1 MENKET
7 NSIFALPKNKTKV
20 IKNTVR
26 GGAEVARW
34 AHNPKVIGSNPVPA
48 TTEKSSPFLVG
59 ISFFVSSTWAYANKD
74 INYAASGE
82 LTPKRDQTTSY
93 FLHQFLPAMI
103 ILELIGILLPFNRIC
118 Q

>member
-1 MENKET
+1 VVGRRAKKSICST
-7 NSIFALPKNKTKV
+7 NSTTFATSFIKTKLG
-20 IKNTVR
+20 IPE
-26 GGAEVARW
+26 AF
-34 AHNPKVIGSNPVPA
+34 A

-74 INYAASGE
+74 INYAASAE